1 MKIVIAPVS
10 LKGSASAQAAAAAIA
25 RGAVSASQALR
36 TTCAVVQLP
45 IADGGEGTAAAL
57 AGMAGATVVRVPAR
71 DAVGRA
77 LALAV
82 THCPDGACVFDA
94 AAVCGFAALPHA
106 PRNPWRL
113 TSASVGKV
121 MHELLLRGHTRLDIG
136 LGGTLTVDGGAGLLC
151 GLGGRFV
158 DHHGAEIPPDPEHL
172 SLALR
177 RSRLR
182 LEADALQR
190 VTARLDV
197 RALCD
202 VDAPLLGPRGAI
214 ALYGPQKG
222 VSPADTPAFEELLEQ
237 LADVYAQAGLTPA
250 RDARAGAAG
259 GLGMAVGAIGG
270 QLCAGADHV
279 LDQLDFTACARDAQL
294 VITAEGCVDAQTLQG
309 KAVLRVLERCRKLGV
324 PCAIFAGDVRLSAA
338 DRRVLGDA
346 MIVHISSLDPDPDA
360 AIARTLHNLE
370 THATAFVDAFLRDR
384 RT

>member
-1 MKIVIAPVS
+1 VKIVIAPAS
-10 LKGSASAQAAAAAIA
+10 LKGSASAQAAAAALA
-25 RGAVSASQALR
+25 RGAVSASHALR
-36 TTCAVVQLP
+36 SACTVVQLP

-57 AGMAGATVVRVPAR
+57 AGLAGATAVTVPAH

-77 LALAV
+77 LAVAV

-106 PRNPWRL
+106 LRNPWRL
-113 TSASVGKV
+113 TSAGVGEV
-121 MHELLLRGHTRLDIG
+121 MRQLLLRGHTRLGIG

-151 GLGGRFV
+151 GLGGRFL
-158 DHHGAEIPPDPEHL
+158 DNHGAEIPPDPEHL
-172 SLALR
+172 LLALR
-177 RSRLR
+177 RSRLH

-190 VTARLDV
+190 VAARLDV

-202 VDAPLLGPRGAI
+202 VDAPLVGPRGAV

-222 VSPADTPAFEELLEQ
+222 VSPTDMPAFEELLEQ
-237 LADVYAQAGLTPA
+237 LADVYARAGLTPA
-250 RDARAGAAG
+250 RGTRAGAAG
-259 GLGMAVGAIGG
+259 GLGMAVSAIGG
-270 QLCAGADHV
+270 QLCAGADRV

-294 VITAEGCVDAQTLQG
+294 VITAEGCLDAQTLQG
-309 KAVLRVLERCRKLGV
+309 KAVLRVLERCRRLGV

-346 MIVHISSLDPDPDA
+346 TVVHISSLDPDPDV

-370 THATAFVDAFLRDR
+370 AHAAAFVEAFLRDR